1 LSGHSAVYLPD
12 ILKSEADRDAEKKKK
27 RQKISGEK
35 VKGSLKRFFLRDD
48 ATLRRSAS
56 SASSAAS
63 ASSASSTKSSFYGT
77 FSSQRSIL
85 SKDSGDQTPA

>member
-63 ASSASSTKSSFYGT
+63 ASSTKSSFYGT